1 MELMNSFVLEA
12 KCKFLLS
19 GVCETKIGVQSHKK
33 KISHMLVDSS
43 MPQSFLIF
51 FFFENTQHWFC
62 FFKLED
68 MTIHTKQDLYNKEEK
83 VLVFCRKIIDN
94 TARVG
99 FIVSFAYRYSIY
111 IEH

>member
-1 MELMNSFVLEA
+1 
-12 KCKFLLS
+12 
-19 GVCETKIGVQSHKK
+19 
-33 KISHMLVDSS
+33 MLVDSS
-43 MPQSFLIF
+43 MPKSFLIYF
-51 FFFENTQHWFC
+51 FFLRILGIGLV
-62 FFKLED
+62 FKLED
-68 MTIHTKQDLYNKEEK
+68 MTIHTKQGLYNKGEK